1 MSDSNVD
8 NSESESMSIKAKKRK
23 VLQKY
28 RAEYAIKYP
37 VIASCSTDET
47 CAHCKVCRCDF
58 SIGHGGIGDVEK
70 HIRTTKHY

>member
-8 NSESESMSIKAKKRK
+8 NSESESTSIKAK
-23 VLQKY
+23 QKY

-37 VIASCSTDET
+37 VIARCTTDET